1 MSKKFVIID
10 AMALAYKAYFVFINR
25 PLVTSKG
32 EPTSAVFG
40 FLNQL
45 IKILE
50 DTNPDYI
57 SVAFDSK
64 EKTFRHE
71 KYEGYKSSRAAMPED
86 MVPQIDRIK
95 EIIEALNIPI

>member
-25 PLVTSKG
+25 PLVSTKG

-45 IKILE
+45 LKILE
-50 DTNPDYI
+50 DTKPDYI

-71 KYEGYKSSRAAMPED
+71 RYEGYKASRLLCLK
-86 MVPQIDRIK
+86 I
-95 EIIEALNIPI
+95 